1 MTAPATNA
9 APALRRSLTLPL
21 LTLYG
26 IGVTVGAGIYV
37 LIGAVASHAG
47 IHAPLA
53 FVMAAIVMGLT
64 VASYAELCARYP
76 VAAGEAAY
84 VRAAFHR
91 RWIST
96 LTGLAMIGAGVVAT
110 ATVAIGSAGYIAQFV
125 DLPRPVI
132 VTAVIVCLAMVS
144 AWGVLESVLL
154 ACVFTVIEISGLVM
168 VVAAA
173 WHADLPIG
181 SSLFAVPAASFAQ
194 WSGIG
199 FAGLLAFFAFT
210 GFEDL
215 TNMAEETQEPE
226 RNVPIAMAVTLV
238 VTTGLYVLVAATAVV
253 ALPIDRLAASPAP
266 LSLLFRE
273 VAGISPAAISAIA
286 IVATLNT
293 IIAQMTMAIRV
304 VYGLA
309 DQGDL
314 PRVFAQVHRKTSTP
328 LLATAVIATL
338 ALGLALVAPFEEL
351 AQATSLAT
359 LLVFALVN
367 LALIKIRLSPAKPA
381 PSILTVP
388 LIVPALGLLTCVA
401 MAAFSVL

>member
-1 MTAPATNA
+1 MTAPATT
-9 APALRRSLTLPL
+9 APRLRRSLTLPL

-26 IGVTVGAGIYV
+26 IGATVGAGIYV
-37 LIGAVASHAG
+37 LIGAVARHAG

-84 VRAAFHR
+84 VRAAFHQ
-91 RWIST
+91 RWISR
-96 LTGLAMIGAGVVAT
+96 LTGLAMIGAGVIAT
-110 ATVAIGSAGYIAQFV
+110 ATVAIGAAGYIAQFV

-132 VTAVIVCLAMVS
+132 ITVVIAGLAMVS

-154 ACVFTVIEISGLVM
+154 ACIFTVIEIGGLVLI
-168 VVAAA
+168 VVAA
-173 WHADLPIG
+173 WHADLPLG
-181 SSLFAVPAASFAQ
+181 SSLFAMPAASFAQ

-215 TNMAEETQEPE
+215 TNMAEETREPE

-238 VTTGLYVLVAATAVV
+238 VTTGLYVLVAAAAVV
-253 ALPIDRLAASPAP
+253 ALPVDALAASPAP

-314 PRVFAQVHRKTSTP
+314 PRFFAQVHRKTSTP
-328 LLATAVIATL
+328 LLATAAIAIM

-359 LLVFALVN
+359 LFVFALVN
-367 LALIKIRLSPAKPA
+367 LALIKIRLGRAKPA

-388 LIVPALGLLTCVA
+388 LVVPILGLVTCLA
-401 MAAFSVL
+401 MAAVSVL